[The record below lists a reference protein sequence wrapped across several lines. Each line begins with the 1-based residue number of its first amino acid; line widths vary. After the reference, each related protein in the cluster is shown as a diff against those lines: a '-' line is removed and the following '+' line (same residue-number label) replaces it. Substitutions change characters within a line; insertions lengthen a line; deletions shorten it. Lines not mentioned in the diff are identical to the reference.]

1 MPQITEHMRGAMQGI
16 IPSMIVTVSKEG
28 VPNIAYIS
36 QVFYVD
42 DKHVALSHQFFN
54 KSIRNLHENPYVC
67 ANIVNP
73 DDCKTWKLNLAFS
86 HSETEGEIFEGM
98 RAQLEAIASMM
109 GLEDVFSLK
118 AAEVFNIVSV
128 EDIN

>member
-16 IPSMIVTVSKEG
+16 IPSMIVTASKEG

-86 HSETEGEIFEGM
+86 HSETEGELFEGM

-118 AAEVFNIVSV
+118 AAEVFSIVDIENI
-128 EDIN
+128 N

>member
-1 MPQITEHMRGAMQGI
+1 MPQVTEILQGAMQGI
-16 IPSMIVTVSKEG
+16 VPSMIVTVSKEG

-42 DKHVALSHQFFN
+42 DQHVALSHQFFN

-73 DDCKTWKLNLAFS
+73 DTGKSWKLNLAFS
-86 HSETEGEIFEGM
+86 HSETEGQIFESM

-109 GLEDVFSLK
+109 GMEDVFSLK
-118 AAEVFNIVSV
+118 ASEIFNIVSI
-128 EDIN
+128 ENIN

>member
-1 MPQITEHMRGAMQGI
+1 MARITEDMRAAMDGI

-42 DKHVALSHQFFN
+42 DTHVALSHQFFN
-54 KSIRNLHENPYVC
+54 KSIRNLQEVPKVC
-67 ANIVNP
+67 ANIVSP
-73 DDCKTWKLNLAFS
+73 IDIKTWKIDLVFS
-86 HSETEGEIFEGM
+86 HSETEGDLFNGM
-98 RAQLEAIASMM
+98 RAQLEGIASMM

-118 AAEVFNIVSV
+118 AAEVFDVVRV
-128 EDIN
+128 EAIN

>member
-1 MPQITEHMRGAMQGI
+1 MPQITEHIRAAMQGV

-42 DKHVALSHQFFN
+42 DQHVALSHQFFN
-54 KSIRNLHENPYVC
+54 KSIRNLHENPQVC

-73 DDCKTWKLNLAFS
+73 DSCKTWKLNLAFS
-86 HSETEGEIFEGM
+86 HSETEGQIFESM

-109 GLEDVFSLK
+109 GMEDVFSLK
-118 AAEVFNIVSV
+118 AAEIFKILSIDNI
-128 EDIN
+128 N